1 MIRGAIELV
10 DSDRVS
16 GWIYSASDSLRD
28 KTVMAFV
35 GNRCAGT
42 GKVEEFRKDLLEAK
56 LGDGYCGFHFP
67 VRLLPE
73 ENPASVVV
81 RLMNSDAVLLQSAS
95 RVVGAQSEQTVAET
109 PPDLGAV
116 PPGSVTWMQDHGWL
130 EQHEHDFLKAIHTV
144 GAYERGLRA
153 PRRAGDDRLPAASP
167 EAVVRGMLGIYM
179 LTHIEVV
186 RAHGASFP
194 NLLVEKGAWRRSQVS
209 VVGLWSE
216 EHTWITV
223 AERSHIGPRDGRA
236 KLLDEPPPA
245 GIDYQFGPD
254 RILFLHR
261 DCSFAAYKSA
271 SSAGIVLFTALPK
284 LTAFRA
290 SPRLKEV
297 AQAEHKAA

>member
-1 MIRGAIELV
+1 MIRGAIELA
-10 DSDRVS
+10 DQDRVS

-28 KTVMAFV
+28 KTIMAFV

-73 ENPASVVV
+73 ENTASLVV
-81 RLMNSDAVLLQSAS
+81 RLLNSDAVLLQSS
-95 RVVGAQSEQTVAET
+95 SHVVGAHIEHTPAET

-130 EQHEHDFLKAIHTV
+130 EQHEHDFLKAIHTA
-144 GAYERGLRA
+144 GAYERGLGA
-153 PRRAGDDRLPAASP
+153 TRRAGDDGQPAARP
-167 EAVVRGMLGIYM
+167 EAIVRSMLGIYM
-179 LTHIEVV
+179 LTHAEVV
-186 RAHGASFP
+186 RTQGASFHT
-194 NLLVEKGAWRRSQVS
+194 LLAEKGAWRRSPVS
-209 VVGLWSE
+209 VVALWSE

-223 AERSHIGPRDGRA
+223 AERSHTGPRDGRA
-236 KLLDEPPPA
+236 KLLDDPPPA

-271 SSAGIVLFTALPK
+271 SAASIVLFTALPK
-284 LTAFRA
+284 LPAFRA

-297 AQAEHKAA
+297 AQAENRAA